1 MIIPLHVIMVSIR
14 SDNICKV
21 PQILPSVNAFSQC
34 PLLYLKKN
42 LLSINIKG
50 LSPSE
55 THFADS

>member
-1 MIIPLHVIMVSIR
+1 MIMVSIR